1 MSLSGCEPP
10 DHQLDHGD
18 ANPRCILEIQ
28 RIERETPTMKAIVYD
43 APRQFTYRDIET
55 PKIQPDEILLRV
67 DACGLCGTDLH
78 VHEGEFGP
86 RFPLTPGHEFSGEI
100 VELGSE
106 VKGLKMG
113 QRATASTTMPCG
125 ECFYC
130 KRGDFLECENLGGIG
145 VEVNGAFAEYIK
157 LRSNL
162 VFPIDKLSF
171 RQAVMIEPTACACH
185 GMEVLAMKPGSN
197 VLLMGAGPT
206 GQVVGQ
212 LLKLNGASRLTV
224 AAPAGPKLD
233 LIARLAADDVVAVD
247 RKDPEVH
254 RRRLRELSPNGFDYV
269 VEATGSPQMLQ
280 DAMSLVRRRG
290 TVLVYAVYPDHA
302 LTQIKPADIMRRE
315 LTIKGSFAQ
324 MNSFPR
330 ALDYL
335 ESGKIKVDEL
345 VTHEVPLQDYGK
357 ALDLAWARQGIKI
370 AIIP

>member
-1 MSLSGCEPP
+1 
-10 DHQLDHGD
+10 
-18 ANPRCILEIQ
+18 
-28 RIERETPTMKAIVYD
+28 
-43 APRQFTYRDIET
+43 
-55 PKIQPDEILLRV
+55 
-67 DACGLCGTDLH
+67 
-78 VHEGEFGP
+78 
-86 RFPLTPGHEFSGEI
+86 
-100 VELGSE
+100 
-106 VKGLKMG
+106 
-113 QRATASTTMPCG
+113 
-125 ECFYC
+125 
-130 KRGDFLECENLGGIG
+130 
-145 VEVNGAFAEYIK
+145 
-157 LRSNL
+157 
-162 VFPIDKLSF
+162 
-171 RQAVMIEPTACACH
+171 
-185 GMEVLAMKPGSN
+185 MEVLAMKPGSN

-269 VEATGSPQMLQ
+269 VEATGSTQMLE
-280 DAMSLVRRRG
+280 DAMSFVRRRG

-302 LTQIKPADIMRRE
+302 LAQIKPADIMRRE

-335 ESGKIKVDEL
+335 ESGKVKVDEL
-345 VTHEVPLQDYGK
+345 VTHEIPLQDYDK